1 MSPFGKDHCESGKIF
16 VVVRKESNGSRSSL
30 IIKSEGYNN
39 NAIDD
44 NHDYDYGSIDSSI
57 ECEILSSDTDDTTCT
72 VDDDD
77 DDDNDND
84 KSNNGSSDNKKQR
97 NLSSLLKQKIRK
109 ATVGVAG
116 GTLVVLGVCL
126 VPVPIPL
133 SFLFIGS
140 GLHVLGTEF
149 DGIKHTEQ
157 KVVDTVDS
165 VKEKLCMM

>member
-1 MSPFGKDHCESGKIF
+1 MSPLRDNDHCESGKIF
-16 VVVRKESNGSRSSL
+16 VVVREDSNRDSSL
-30 IIKSEGYNN
+30 IIKSEGYDI
-39 NAIDD
+39 IDD
-44 NHDYDYGSIDSSI
+44 NPDDYDGSIDSSI
-57 ECEILSSDTDDTTCT
+57 ECEILSLDTDDTTCT

-77 DDDNDND
+77 DDNDDNNNRSSSSDNDN
-84 KSNNGSSDNKKQR
+84 NKKR